1 MCVLCIHCELL
12 LVRNREIHLFSVPFQ
27 QILTSSRTLFKI
39 NNLMR
44 SVGFTVSVKKILYIG
59 GTKSVK
65 FVEKI
70 NFVRKYFP
78 SHLWPKSKQ

>member
-1 MCVLCIHCELL
+1 
-12 LVRNREIHLFSVPFQ
+12 
-27 QILTSSRTLFKI
+27 
-39 NNLMR
+39 MR

-70 NFVRKYFP
+70 NFVRIFP
-78 SHLWPKSKQ
+78 HICGLNQNNSYLHYEKGR